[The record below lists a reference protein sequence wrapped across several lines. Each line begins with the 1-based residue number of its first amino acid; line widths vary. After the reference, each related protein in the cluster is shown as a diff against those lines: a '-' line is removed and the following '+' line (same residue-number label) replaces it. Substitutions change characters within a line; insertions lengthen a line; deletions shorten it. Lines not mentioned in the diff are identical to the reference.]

1 MWHESPIE
9 MTCML
14 KSLFRLD
21 EDQCARRNAQKYL
34 KIIDPDYYEF
44 EAHIFFDDAFDLN
57 DYGEPVVNKF
67 VRQLIEKMDEAAR
80 FDSFIFFHFR
90 HHFIHFSAVHQTQMR
105 LKTPRKC
112 TTPYGGRVSY
122 ILPGKNR
129 LTIHLK
135 DKNKIRHRKRWSQVS
150 VTTNHW

>member
-1 MWHESPIE
+1 MNYWFCSDAASAADGITKIYACATMWHESPIE

-67 VRQLIEKMDEAAR
+67 VKQLIEKIDEAAR
-80 FDSFIFFHFR
+80 FD
-90 HHFIHFSAVHQTQMR
+90 
-105 LKTPRKC
+105 
-112 TTPYGGRVSY
+112 
-122 ILPGKNR
+122 
-129 LTIHLK
+129 
-135 DKNKIRHRKRWSQVS
+135 
-150 VTTNHW
+150 